1 MEREEAAA
9 SAVDVKIRPGAFYR
23 GHIFPTDL
31 ATSEAM
37 VHVQPGKERIDVKMR
52 QSHAEFV
59 RLYGDQFKR
68 HEDQGFLHPHTPL
81 AFKLFITHS
90 YRKPTTLWVKHW
102 LEDLENQAVIHENV
116 QAPAQRPERRGP
128 RPRRCRRR

>member
-1 MEREEAAA
+1 M
-9 SAVDVKIRPGAFYR
+9 K
-23 GHIFPTDL
+23 L
-31 ATSEAM
+31 
-37 VHVQPGKERIDVKMR
+37 R

-90 YRKPTTLWVKHW
+90 FRKPTTLWVKHW
-102 LEDLENQAVIHENV
+102 LEDLENEAVIHENV